1 MRSEPYSFYW
11 HLAGNEDIAF
21 SLDVESSRICLTGAL
36 RNAID
41 AIRGSNLSIS
51 RKTQLISK
59 ALQDWSSLTLDRI
72 TAEMELEQQE
82 TKKGLSQI

>member
-21 SLDVESSRICLTGAL
+21 SRDVEYSRICLTSAL
-36 RNAID
+36 RKAID
-41 AIRGSNLSIS
+41 AIRASNLSIS

-72 TAEMELEQQE
+72 TVEMELEQQE